1 MVADTLSQSD
11 SSVLFDTE
19 LLSAMKAVMRPED
32 MDRFVDV
39 MSHDQHAD
47 TLWDTMV
54 SLFGEKQ

>member
-11 SSVLFDTE
+11 STVLFDTD
-19 LLSAMKAVMRPED
+19 LLSAMKTVMRPED